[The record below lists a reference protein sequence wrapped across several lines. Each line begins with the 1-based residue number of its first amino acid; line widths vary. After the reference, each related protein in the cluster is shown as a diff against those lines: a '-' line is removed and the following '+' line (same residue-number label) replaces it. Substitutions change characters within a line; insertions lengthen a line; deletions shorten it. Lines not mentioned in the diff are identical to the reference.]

1 MLSCFSR
8 SVTLSDQSART
19 SNGYGTET
27 YYSAIT
33 NGDDYDSHASS
44 FTPPTPMTLSNSV
57 PVELAGA
64 IPLID
69 KFQVEGFLRAMQ
81 KQINSAGKHGFV
93 SKRSVGPQGC
103 EEFTFEDM
111 LCFQK
116 EPIPTSLLKINGDFV
131 SRAVKLFQT
140 ILKYMGID
148 SSEKGNQV
156 GLEERIELVSKQYLI
171 RAWELMYMCAS
182 CMPPSKDIGGYI
194 SEYIHD
200 VVHNHNTDSDVQ
212 VLAMNTL
219 NALKCSLKT
228 GPRHTIPCHEE
239 IEALLVGKKLTT
251 TVFFLD
257 ETFEEISYDMATT
270 VSNAVVELAGI
281 IKLSAYSSLSLFK
294 YRKLLEPENEEYIE
308 LNDNKYIGDVLAESK
323 SAKDQCKLIFRKKF
337 FRESDE
343 AIADPVFVHLSY
355 VQLQHDYFLGNYPVA
370 KDDAAQLSALQ
381 ILVEIGYV
389 VKPETRTDWTL
400 LLERFLPRQI
410 AITRAKRDWELDILK
425 RYRSIEN
432 LTKEDARQQ
441 FLRILRMLPYGCSVF
456 YSVRKIDDPF
466 GLLPESIILSINKRG
481 VHFFRPV
488 PKEYLHSAEL
498 RDIMQFGSSHTSM
511 FFKMR
516 FAGVLQLFQF
526 ETKQGEE
533 ICVALQTHINDV
545 MLRRYSKAHSAANS
559 SPINS
564 DVSSTSNSRPPSV
577 DVGKIRE
584 HYLLN
589 ALKESQETAKQLSE
603 ELYEKERKE
612 IIMQK
617 EVKTLK
623 DMLNSE
629 RQNSEELSFKINE
642 LTTLCEEKESALQV
656 ALIDKRDME
665 ARLSQFSKVELEN
678 NTKKEL
684 IETTN
689 QVLQNIQDQLRTL
702 SSELHAVQYNDGFSS
717 DGELSSVVPL
727 FIHTIVSAAAATVT
741 DKGENSTPKTR
752 RAAFNRDREAG
763 HERLLDDYFDNNPV
777 YDEKMFK
784 RRFRLSKELL
794 IKKAKYLEAYHSFFR
809 QSIDARG
816 RRGFTTYQKCTAAL
830 RQMGYGTTSDN
841 WDEYLRMS
849 KRTA

>member
-1 MLSCFSR
+1 MSG
-8 SVTLSDQSART
+8 QSART

-33 NGDDYDSHASS
+33 NGDDYDSGASS
-44 FTPPTPMTLSNSV
+44 FNFPMTLSNSI
-57 PVELAGA
+57 PAELAGA

-81 KQINSAGKHGFV
+81 IQINSAGKHGF
-93 SKRSVGPQGC
+93 
-103 EEFTFEDM
+103 
-111 LCFQK
+111 

-131 SRAVKLFQT
+131 SRAVKLFKT

-156 GLEERIELVSKQYLI
+156 GLEERIQLVSKLYKQALKRSELRDEIFAQISKQTRNCPDRQYLI

-182 CMPPSKDIGGYI
+182 CMPPSEDIGGYI

-228 GPRHTIPCHEE
+228 GPRHTIPCREE

-251 TVFFLD
+251 TVFFFD

-270 VSNAVVELAGI
+270 VSNAVEELAGI

-308 LNDNKYIGDVLAESK
+308 LNGNTYIGDVLAESK

-343 AIADPVFVHLSY
+343 AIADPVFVQLSY
-355 VQLQHDYFLGNYPVA
+355 VQLQHHYILGNYPVA

-441 FLRILRMLPYGCSVF
+441 FLRVLRMLPYGYSVF
-456 YSVRKIDDPF
+456 FSVRKIDDPF

-516 FAGVLQLFQF
+516 FAGVLQIFQF
-526 ETKQGEE
+526 ETKSMYNGVNVVMMWIVRWRFVVVKKVWVFVKNLESDVVLMWQFVKGEE
-533 ICVALQTHINDV
+533 ICVVLQTHINDV
-545 MLRRYSKAHSAANS
+545 MSCRYSKPRSAANS
-559 SPINS
+559 GPING
-564 DVSSTSNSRPPSV
+564 DISSTSNSRPPNV
-577 DVGKIRE
+577 DAGKIRE

-603 ELYEKERKE
+603 ELYEKERKD

-623 DMLNSE
+623 DTLNSE
-629 RQNSEELSFKINE
+629 RLHWSINR
-642 LTTLCEEKESALQV
+642 TRKDT
-656 ALIDKRDME
+656 E
-665 ARLSQFSKVELEN
+665 ARLSQLSIVKMEN

-702 SSELHAVQYNDGFSS
+702 SSELHAGGQ
-717 DGELSSVVPL
+717 
-727 FIHTIVSAAAATVT
+727 
-741 DKGENSTPKTR
+741 
-752 RAAFNRDREAG
+752 
-763 HERLLDDYFDNNPV
+763 
-777 YDEKMFK
+777 
-784 RRFRLSKELL
+784 
-794 IKKAKYLEAYHSFFR
+794 
-809 QSIDARG
+809 
-816 RRGFTTYQKCTAAL
+816 
-830 RQMGYGTTSDN
+830 
-841 WDEYLRMS
+841 
-849 KRTA
+849 